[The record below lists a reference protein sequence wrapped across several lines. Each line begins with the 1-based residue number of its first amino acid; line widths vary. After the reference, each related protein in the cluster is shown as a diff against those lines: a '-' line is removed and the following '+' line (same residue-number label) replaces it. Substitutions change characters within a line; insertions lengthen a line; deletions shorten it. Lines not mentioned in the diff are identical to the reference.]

1 MKQKVVII
9 STVLS
14 SEEIAAVDEIIHT
27 KNGTHTNF
35 WYRNERERERE
46 EREKTKKERREKKK
60 KEKRERREGEFF
72 GG

>member
-14 SEEIAAVDEIIHT
+14 SEQIAAVDEIIHT

-35 WYRNERERERE
+35 WYQNEREREKRERE
-46 EREKTKKERREKKK
+46 EREKKERERKKK
-60 KEKRERREGEFF
+60 RRERREGEFF
-72 GG
+72 RG